1 MVYMDKIDPS
11 VEAFFG
17 QKIDDVPL
25 PKALRLQLTAYC
37 NMACTMCPCS
47 HNKDRTV
54 ISKEVLSKIVEV
66 CAPHIKTVGISY
78 LGEPTL
84 HPDFWGIVRFLSEHG
99 HWEIGLQTN
108 GTTLTEDFCCKLI
121 DSPIES
127 MSVSLD
133 TLDPSRSA
141 RYRPGSNHEKIRD
154 GVLRLLALKERRR
167 SDFKVILRVFS
178 DEIKQQDC
186 AKFFKD
192 VLFWKERG
200 CYAIS
205 PGRMFNHAGAITE
218 IEDSCLACR
227 HHECQCV
234 FPWYYLVVGV
244 NGEIRPC
251 CMDVEGKMTLANIMD
266 VNDLPTF
273 WNGLSM
279 TSFRGKLLSQTSRSP
294 LCTACNWRK
303 WVSPLEICP

>member
-108 GTTLTEDFCCKLI
+108 GTTLSKITPQKIIKVLAATTFNPGVFFIKLTGLI
-121 DSPIES
+121 
-127 MSVSLD
+127 
-133 TLDPSRSA
+133 
-141 RYRPGSNHEKIRD
+141 
-154 GVLRLLALKERRR
+154 LASGPK
-167 SDFKVILRVFS
+167 
-178 DEIKQQDC
+178 
-186 AKFFKD
+186 
-192 VLFWKERG
+192 
-200 CYAIS
+200 
-205 PGRMFNHAGAITE
+205 
-218 IEDSCLACR
+218 
-227 HHECQCV
+227 
-234 FPWYYLVVGV
+234 
-244 NGEIRPC
+244 
-251 CMDVEGKMTLANIMD
+251 
-266 VNDLPTF
+266 
-273 WNGLSM
+273 
-279 TSFRGKLLSQTSRSP
+279 
-294 LCTACNWRK
+294 
-303 WVSPLEICP
+303 